1 VSSARERIID
11 ATLTLVGEHGMAGVT
26 MVAVARAA
34 GVARATLYNHYP
46 DVPSILA
53 DAATTHN
60 GHAIDGLRQALAVI
74 SSPPQ
79 AIEQLVRYIAS
90 ISRHGHTLT
99 THHTFPPELHGTLA
113 AFDTELDRQ
122 IEQIL
127 TDGIDTGDF
136 RPGLDTST
144 TATLFRHALTGVSEL
159 VAATPGRS
167 AHIVDDA
174 ATTLLAAITA
184 DQKDPR

>member
-1 VSSARERIID
+1 MTSARERIID

-60 GHAIDGLRQALAVI
+60 EHAIDGLRQALAVI

-99 THHTFPPELHGTLA
+99 THHTLPPELRGQLA
-113 AFDTELDRQ
+113 TFDTELEHQ
-122 IEQIL
+122 IEQTL
-127 TDGIDTGDF
+127 ADGIATGDF
-136 RPGLDTST
+136 RPGLDTDV
-144 TATLFRHALTGVSEL
+144 TATLLRHALIGVSEL
-159 VAATPGRS
+159 VAATPERT
-167 AHIVDDA
+167 ALIVDDA

>member
-1 VSSARERIID
+1 MTSARERIVD
-11 ATLTLVGEHGMAGVT
+11 AAITLVGEHGIAGVT

-60 GHAIDGLRQALAVI
+60 EHAIDGLRQALAVV

-113 AFDTELDRQ
+113 AFDTELDLQ

-127 TDGIDTGDF
+127 TDGIVTGDF
-136 RPGLDTST
+136 RPGLDAST
-144 TATLFRHALTGVSEL
+144 TAILFRHALVGVSEL
-159 VAATPGRS
+159 VAATPEDA

-174 ATTLLAAITA
+174 ATTLLAAITV